1 MKVKVVRAFID
12 KNTGKFMGITDPETP
27 YEKVPEYDDE
37 RANDLIKKG
46 FVIKWPEPKV
56 EIKEEPEKTEQSKAA
71 KKKAAKK
78 KK

>member
-1 MKVKVVRAFID
+1 MKVKVTRAFID
-12 KNTGKFMGITDPETP
+12 KNTGKFMGVTDPETP
-27 YEKVPEYDDE
+27 YDKVPEYDDE

-46 FVIKWPEPKV
+46 FVIKWPKPEV
-56 EIKEEPEKTEQSKAA
+56 KEEKPEETEQPKAA